1 MEHPPQGAEVEEILG
16 LEDAV
21 LMIVA
26 GIGFPSIGQTF
37 HVAGSSPE
45 AWRVGGGGGP
55 DRGSG
60 NGVGDGG
67 WGKMQAKLGK
77 IGSSEMFRVHCWLW
91 AFGLE
96 TFEAAWWVAMWF
108 HRLMAILT

>member
-45 AWRVGGGGGP
+45 AWRVGGEVVLTGEVEMGWVMVGGGRCKP
-55 DRGSG
+55 S
-60 NGVGDGG
+60 
-67 WGKMQAKLGK
+67 
-77 IGSSEMFRVHCWLW
+77 W
-91 AFGLE
+91 A
-96 TFEAAWWVAMWF
+96 
-108 HRLMAILT
+108 R